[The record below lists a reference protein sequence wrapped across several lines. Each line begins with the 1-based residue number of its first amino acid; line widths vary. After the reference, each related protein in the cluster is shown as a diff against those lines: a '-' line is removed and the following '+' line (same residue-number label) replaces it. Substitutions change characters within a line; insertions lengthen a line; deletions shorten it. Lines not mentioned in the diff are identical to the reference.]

1 MLRGLLSCG
10 MGFLMVVGK
19 KSVAKL
25 KQALG
30 SLMPEIDEE
39 EGLVAAAPV
48 MEMRQIF
55 IRFWPFAKP
64 YRRFVP
70 LIVLF
75 AVVASALQAAT
86 IWIYKILIDDVL
98 VPKDF
103 ELLVWVGL
111 AYLGL
116 TLVEGVASFCEDYLS
131 EWVGGR
137 FMVSLRTEFF
147 SHIQSL
153 SLSFF
158 ERRSLGD
165 MLSRLSNDIE
175 EIEEFVISEM
185 ASTLTYIF
193 QFIFF
198 VGALF
203 YLQWRLALV
212 SLIVLPLFLVVGR
225 HFSRRIGGATREERR
240 RLGSVSAV
248 AEESLSNAALVQA
261 YNRQDH
267 EVSRFR
273 KENEATFAA
282 EMKTTRLDA
291 LFTPLVDIIQ
301 VLGVGIVIV
310 FGTWELSQGR
320 LTIGGLIVFLVYL
333 SQLYGPINGLS
344 ELLNTLYEAMAGAER
359 VIEIFDQKPSVR
371 EKADSYTLER
381 AKGHIE
387 FDSVS
392 FRYPGGRKRK
402 AQAQQDKKRPKA
414 ALKKISFE
422 VGPGE
427 VLALVGPSG
436 SGKSTLTKLLLRFY
450 DPNRGSISLDGH
462 DLKDLSLRSLRDNVA
477 VLLQETLVFGGSVR
491 ENIAYGKPQATEK
504 EIIAA
509 AKAADAHEF
518 IEALPEG
525 YETLI
530 GQKGRLLSEGQ
541 RQRVAIARAMIR
553 DAPILV
559 LDEPTTGLDAKSTET
574 VMGPLGRLMEG
585 RTTIVISHN
594 LLTVREATTIVVL
607 EEGQIVERGT
617 HKELLDKEGTYA
629 ELYRLHRTEE
639 ESASR

>member
-1 MLRGLLSCG
+1 
-10 MGFLMVVGK
+10 MVGR
-19 KSVAKL
+19 KSVAKI
-25 KQALG
+25 KQALR
-30 SLMPEIDEE
+30 SFMPEIDEGE
-39 EGLVAAAPV
+39 SLVAAAPV
-48 MEMRQIF
+48 LELREIF
-55 IRFWPFAKP
+55 LRFWPFARP

-98 VPKDF
+98 VPRDF
-103 ELLVWVGL
+103 ELLVWVVL

-116 TLVEGVASFCEDYLS
+116 TLADGVASFCEEYLS
-131 EWVGGR
+131 DWVGGR

-147 SHIQSL
+147 SHLQSL

-165 MLSRLSNDIE
+165 MLSRLSDDIE

-185 ASTLTYIF
+185 ASTLTYLF
-193 QFIFF
+193 QFVFF

-203 YLQWRLALV
+203 YLQWHLALV
-212 SLIVLPLFLVVGR
+212 SLIVLPLFLVVAR
-225 HFSRRIGGATREERR
+225 YFSRRMGGATREERR

-261 YNRQDH
+261 YNQQEY
-267 EVSRFR
+267 EVSRFH
-273 KENEATFAA
+273 KENEASFAA
-282 EMKTTRLDA
+282 EMKATRLDA
-291 LFTPLVDIIQ
+291 LFSPLVDIIQ
-301 VLGVGIVIV
+301 VLGVGVVIAV
-310 FGTWELSQGR
+310 GTWELSQGR

-333 SQLYGPINGLS
+333 SQLYGPIRGLS
-344 ELLNTLYEAMAGAER
+344 ELLSTFYEASAGAER
-359 VIEIFDQKPSVR
+359 VIEFFDQKPSVR
-371 EKADSYTLER
+371 ERKDAITLTHAR
-381 AKGHIE
+381 GHIE
-387 FDSVS
+387 FDSVD
-392 FRYPGGRKRK
+392 FRYPGKKRK
-402 AQAQQDKKRPKA
+402 AQGKKRL
-414 ALKKISFE
+414 ALSEVSFE

-436 SGKSTLTKLLLRFY
+436 SGKSTITKLLLRFY
-450 DPNRGSISLDGH
+450 DPNKAGGGAIRLDGH
-462 DLKDLSLRSLRDNVA
+462 DLRELTLNSLRDNVA
-477 VLLQETLVFGGSVR
+477 VLLQETLVFAGSVR
-491 ENIAYGKPQATEK
+491 ENIAYGKPGGASEK

-509 AKAADAHEF
+509 AKAADAHKF
-518 IEALPEG
+518 IKALPEG

-559 LDEPTTGLDAKSTET
+559 LDEPTTGLDAKSSET
-574 VMGPLGRLMEG
+574 VMEPLGRLMEG

-594 LLTVREATTIVVL
+594 LLTVREATNIVVL
-607 EEGQIVERGT
+607 EEGHIIERGT
-617 HKELLDKEGTYA
+617 HQELLEKDGTYA

-639 ESASR
+639 ESAAQ

>member
-1 MLRGLLSCG
+1 
-10 MGFLMVVGK
+10 MVVGK
-19 KSVAKL
+19 KSVARL
-25 KQALG
+25 KQALR
-30 SLMPEIDEE
+30 SLLPEIDEGE
-39 EGLVAAAPV
+39 SLVAAAPV
-48 MEMRQIF
+48 LELREIF
-55 IRFWPFAKP
+55 LRFWPFARP

-98 VPKDF
+98 VPRDF
-103 ELLVWVGL
+103 ELLVWVVL

-116 TLVEGVASFCEDYLS
+116 TLADGVASFCEEYLS
-131 EWVGGR
+131 DWVGGR

-147 SHIQSL
+147 SHLQSL

-165 MLSRLSNDIE
+165 MLSRLSDDIE

-185 ASTLTYIF
+185 ASTLTYLF
-193 QFIFF
+193 QFVFF

-203 YLQWRLALV
+203 YLQWHLALV
-212 SLIVLPLFLVVGR
+212 SLIVLPLFLVVAR
-225 HFSRRIGGATREERR
+225 YFSKRMGGATREERR
-240 RLGSVSAV
+240 RVGSVSAV

-261 YNRQDH
+261 YNRQEY
-267 EVSRFR
+267 EVSRFH
-273 KENEATFAA
+273 KENEASFAA
-282 EMKTTRLDA
+282 EMKATRLDA
-291 LFTPLVDIIQ
+291 LFSPLVDIIQ
-301 VLGVGIVIV
+301 VLGVGVVIAV
-310 FGTWELSQGR
+310 GTWELSQGH

-333 SQLYGPINGLS
+333 SQLYTPIRGLS
-344 ELLNTLYEAMAGAER
+344 ELLTTFYEASAGAER
-359 VIEIFDQKPSVR
+359 VIEFFDQKPSVK
-371 EKADSYTLER
+371 EQDEPLTLEH
-381 AKGHIE
+381 AQGHIE

-392 FRYPGGRKRK
+392 FRYPAKKRK
-402 AQAQQDKKRPKA
+402 ALNKKRKA
-414 ALKKISFE
+414 LSEVSFE
-422 VGPGE
+422 AGPGE

-436 SGKSTLTKLLLRFY
+436 SGKTTITKLLLRFY
-450 DPNRGSISLDGH
+450 DPNRGAIRLDGH
-462 DLKDLSLRSLRDNVA
+462 DLRELSLHSLRDNVA
-477 VLLQETLVFGGSVR
+477 LLLQETLVFAGSVR
-491 ENIAYGKPQATEK
+491 ENIAYGKPGASEE

-509 AKAADAHEF
+509 AKAADAHKF

-553 DAPILV
+553 NAPILV

-574 VMGPLGRLMEG
+574 VMEPLGRLMEG

-607 EEGQIVERGT
+607 EEGHIIERGT
-617 HKELLDKEGTYA
+617 HKELMEKNGTYA

-639 ESASR
+639 QSAAQ

>member
-1 MLRGLLSCG
+1 
-10 MGFLMVVGK
+10 MVGT
-19 KSVAKL
+19 KSVAKI

-30 SLMPEIDEE
+30 SLMPEMDEGE
-39 EGLVAAAPV
+39 SLVAAAPV
-48 MEMRQIF
+48 MELREI
-55 IRFWPFAKP
+55 IGRFWPYARP
-64 YRRFVP
+64 YRRWLP
-70 LIVLF
+70 IIVLC

-98 VPKDF
+98 IPKDF

-116 TLVEGVASFCEDYLS
+116 TLAEGVASFLEDYLS

-137 FMVSLRTEFF
+137 FMVSLRTQFF
-147 SHIQSL
+147 SHLQSL

-165 MLSRLSNDIE
+165 MLSRLSDDIE

-185 ASTLTYIF
+185 ASMLTYVF
-193 QFIFF
+193 QFVFF

-203 YLQWRLALV
+203 YLQWHLALV
-212 SLIVLPLFLVVGR
+212 SLFVLPLFLVVAR
-225 HFSRRIGGATREERR
+225 YFSRRIGGATREERR

-261 YNRQDH
+261 YNREDH
-267 EVSRFR
+267 EVARFR
-273 KENEATFAA
+273 KENEASFAA
-282 EMKTTRLDA
+282 EMAATRLDS
-291 LFTPLVDIIQ
+291 LFSPLVDIIQ
-301 VLGVGIVIV
+301 VLGVGVVIGV
-310 FGTWELSQGR
+310 GTWELSQGR

-333 SQLYGPINGLS
+333 SQLYGPIRGLS
-344 ELLNTLYEAMAGAER
+344 ELLNTLYEASAGAER
-359 VIEIFDQKPSVR
+359 VIEVFDQKPSVR
-371 EKADSYTLER
+371 EKEDAYTLEHAR
-381 AKGHIE
+381 GHIE

-392 FRYPGGRKRK
+392 FRYPGRKRN
-402 AQAQQDKKRPKA
+402 KKGRR
-414 ALKKISFE
+414 ALSKISFE

-450 DPNRGSISLDGH
+450 DPNRGSIRLDGH
-462 DLKDLSLRSLRDNVA
+462 DLRELTLHSLRDNVA
-477 VLLQETLVFGGSVR
+477 VLLQETLVFAGSVR
-491 ENIAYGKPQATEK
+491 ENIAYGKPQASEQ

-509 AKAADAHEF
+509 AKAADAHKF

-553 DAPILV
+553 DAPLLV

-574 VMGPLGRLMEG
+574 VMEPLGRLMEG

-594 LLTVREATTIVVL
+594 LLTVREASTIVVL
-607 EEGQIVERGT
+607 EEGEIIERGT
-617 HKELLDKEGTYA
+617 HKELLEKEGTYA
-629 ELYRLHRTEE
+629 MLYRLHRTEE
-639 ESASR
+639 ESAAQ

>member
-1 MLRGLLSCG
+1 
-10 MGFLMVVGK
+10 MVGR
-19 KSVAKL
+19 KSVAKI
-25 KQALG
+25 KQALR
-30 SLMPEIDEE
+30 SFMPEIDEGE
-39 EGLVAAAPV
+39 SLVAAAPV
-48 MEMRQIF
+48 LELREIF
-55 IRFWPFAKP
+55 LRFWPYARP
-64 YRRFVP
+64 YRRWVP

-98 VPKDF
+98 VPRDF
-103 ELLVWVGL
+103 ELLVWVVL

-116 TLVEGVASFCEDYLS
+116 TLADGVASFCEEYLS
-131 EWVGGR
+131 DWVGGR

-147 SHIQSL
+147 SHLQSL

-165 MLSRLSNDIE
+165 MLSRLSDDIE

-193 QFIFF
+193 QFVFF

-203 YLQWRLALV
+203 YLQWHLALV
-212 SLIVLPLFLVVGR
+212 SLIVLPLFLVVAR
-225 HFSRRIGGATREERR
+225 YFSRRMGGATREERR

-261 YNRQDH
+261 YNQQEY
-267 EVSRFR
+267 EVSRFH
-273 KENEATFAA
+273 KENEASFAA
-282 EMKTTRLDA
+282 EMKATRLDA
-291 LFTPLVDIIQ
+291 LFSPLVDIIQ
-301 VLGVGIVIV
+301 VLGVGVVIAV
-310 FGTWELSQGR
+310 GTWELSQGR

-333 SQLYGPINGLS
+333 SQLYGPIRGLS
-344 ELLNTLYEAMAGAER
+344 ELLSTFYEASAGAER
-359 VIEIFDQKPSVR
+359 VIEFFDQKPSVR
-371 EKADSYTLER
+371 EKEDAITLTH
-381 AKGHIE
+381 AQGHIE
-387 FDSVS
+387 FDSVD
-392 FRYPGGRKRK
+392 FRYPGKKRK
-402 AQAQQDKKRPKA
+402 AQQGKKRL
-414 ALKKISFE
+414 ALSEVSFE

-436 SGKSTLTKLLLRFY
+436 SGKSTITKLLLRFY
-450 DPNRGSISLDGH
+450 DPNKAGGGAIRLDGH
-462 DLKDLSLRSLRDNVA
+462 DLRELTLNSLRDNVA
-477 VLLQETLVFGGSVR
+477 VLLQETLVFAGSVR
-491 ENIAYGKPQATEK
+491 ENIAYGKPGGASEK

-509 AKAADAHEF
+509 AKAADAHKF
-518 IEALPEG
+518 IKALPEG

-559 LDEPTTGLDAKSTET
+559 LDEPTTGLDAKSSET
-574 VMGPLGRLMEG
+574 VMEPLGRLMEG

-594 LLTVREATTIVVL
+594 LLTVREATNIVVL
-607 EEGQIVERGT
+607 EEGHIIERGT
-617 HKELLDKEGTYA
+617 HQELLEKDGTYA

-639 ESASR
+639 ESAAQ

>member
-1 MLRGLLSCG
+1 
-10 MGFLMVVGK
+10 MVGR

-25 KQALG
+25 KQALR
-30 SLMPEIDEE
+30 SFMPEIDEGE
-39 EGLVAAAPV
+39 SLVAAAPV
-48 MEMRQIF
+48 LELREIF
-55 IRFWPFAKP
+55 LRFWPYARP
-64 YRRFVP
+64 YRRWVP

-98 VPKDF
+98 VPRDF
-103 ELLVWVGL
+103 ELLVWVVL

-116 TLVEGVASFCEDYLS
+116 TLADGVASFCEEYLS
-131 EWVGGR
+131 DWVGGR

-147 SHIQSL
+147 SHLQSL

-165 MLSRLSNDIE
+165 MLSRLSDDIE

-193 QFIFF
+193 QFVFF

-203 YLQWRLALV
+203 YLQWHLALV
-212 SLIVLPLFLVVGR
+212 SLIVLPLFLVVAR
-225 HFSRRIGGATREERR
+225 YFSRRMGGATREERR

-261 YNRQDH
+261 YNQQEY
-267 EVSRFR
+267 EVSRFH
-273 KENEATFAA
+273 KENEASFAA
-282 EMKTTRLDA
+282 EMKATRLDA
-291 LFTPLVDIIQ
+291 LFSPLVDIIQ
-301 VLGVGIVIV
+301 VLGVGVVIAV
-310 FGTWELSQGR
+310 GTWELSQGR

-333 SQLYGPINGLS
+333 SQLYGPIRGLS
-344 ELLNTLYEAMAGAER
+344 ELLSTFYEASAGAER
-359 VIEIFDQKPSVR
+359 VIEFFDQKPSVR
-371 EKADSYTLER
+371 ERKDAITLTHAR
-381 AKGHIE
+381 GHIE
-387 FDSVS
+387 FDSVD
-392 FRYPGGRKRK
+392 FRYPGKKRK
-402 AQAQQDKKRPKA
+402 AQGKKRL
-414 ALKKISFE
+414 ALSEVSFE

-436 SGKSTLTKLLLRFY
+436 SGKSTITKLLLRFY
-450 DPNRGSISLDGH
+450 DPNKAGGGAIRLDGH
-462 DLKDLSLRSLRDNVA
+462 DLRELSLNSLRDNVA
-477 VLLQETLVFGGSVR
+477 VLLQETLVFAGSVR
-491 ENIAYGKPQATEK
+491 ENIAYGKPGGASEK

-509 AKAADAHEF
+509 AKAADAHKF
-518 IEALPEG
+518 IKALPEG

-559 LDEPTTGLDAKSTET
+559 LDEPTTGLDAKSSET
-574 VMGPLGRLMEG
+574 VMEPLGRLMEG

-594 LLTVREATTIVVL
+594 LLTVREATNIVVL
-607 EEGQIVERGT
+607 EEGHIIERGT
-617 HKELLDKEGTYA
+617 HQELLEKDGTYA

-639 ESASR
+639 ESAAQ

>member
-1 MLRGLLSCG
+1 
-10 MGFLMVVGK
+10 MVGR
-19 KSVAKL
+19 KSVAKI
-25 KQALG
+25 KQALR
-30 SLMPEIDEE
+30 SFMPEIDEGE
-39 EGLVAAAPV
+39 SLVAAAPV
-48 MEMRQIF
+48 LELREIF
-55 IRFWPFAKP
+55 LRFWPYARP
-64 YRRFVP
+64 YRRWVP

-98 VPKDF
+98 VPRDF
-103 ELLVWVGL
+103 ELLVWVVL

-116 TLVEGVASFCEDYLS
+116 TLADGVASFCEEYLS
-131 EWVGGR
+131 DWVGGR

-147 SHIQSL
+147 SHLQSL

-165 MLSRLSNDIE
+165 MLSRLSDDIE

-193 QFIFF
+193 QFVFF

-203 YLQWRLALV
+203 YLQWHLALV
-212 SLIVLPLFLVVGR
+212 SLIVLPLFLVVAR
-225 HFSRRIGGATREERR
+225 YFSRRMGGATREERR

-261 YNRQDH
+261 YNQQEY
-267 EVSRFR
+267 EVSRFH
-273 KENEATFAA
+273 KENEASFAA
-282 EMKTTRLDA
+282 EMKATRLDA
-291 LFTPLVDIIQ
+291 LFSPLVDIIQ
-301 VLGVGIVIV
+301 VLGVGVVIAV
-310 FGTWELSQGR
+310 GTWELSQGR

-333 SQLYGPINGLS
+333 SQLYGPIRGLS
-344 ELLNTLYEAMAGAER
+344 ELLSTFYEASAGAER
-359 VIEIFDQKPSVR
+359 VIEFFDQKPSVR
-371 EKADSYTLER
+371 ERKDAITLTH
-381 AKGHIE
+381 AQGHIE
-387 FDSVS
+387 FDSVD
-392 FRYPGGRKRK
+392 FRYPGKKRK
-402 AQAQQDKKRPKA
+402 AQGKKRL
-414 ALKKISFE
+414 ALSEVSFE

-436 SGKSTLTKLLLRFY
+436 SGKSTITKLLLRFY
-450 DPNRGSISLDGH
+450 DPNKAGGGAIRLDGH
-462 DLKDLSLRSLRDNVA
+462 DLRELSLNSLRDNVA
-477 VLLQETLVFGGSVR
+477 VLLQETLVFAGSVR
-491 ENIAYGKPQATEK
+491 ENIAYGKPGGASEK

-509 AKAADAHEF
+509 AKAADAHKF
-518 IEALPEG
+518 IKALPEG

-559 LDEPTTGLDAKSTET
+559 LDEPTTGLDAKSSET
-574 VMGPLGRLMEG
+574 VMEPLGRLMEG

-594 LLTVREATTIVVL
+594 LLTVREATNIVVL
-607 EEGQIVERGT
+607 EEGHIIERGT
-617 HKELLDKEGTYA
+617 HQELLEKDGTYA

-639 ESASR
+639 ESAAP

>member
-1 MLRGLLSCG
+1 
-10 MGFLMVVGK
+10 MVGQ
-19 KSVAKL
+19 KSVAKI
-25 KQALG
+25 KQALA
-30 SLMPEIDEE
+30 SLMPEMDEGE
-39 EGLVAAAPV
+39 SLVAAAPV
-48 MEMRQIF
+48 MELREIF
-55 IRFWPFAKP
+55 GRFWPYARP
-64 YRRFVP
+64 YRRWLP
-70 LIVLF
+70 IIVLC

-116 TLVEGVASFCEDYLS
+116 TLAEGVASFLEDYLS

-147 SHIQSL
+147 SHLQSL

-165 MLSRLSNDIE
+165 MLSRISDDIE

-185 ASTLTYIF
+185 ASMLTYIF
-193 QFIFF
+193 QFVFF

-203 YLQWRLALV
+203 YLQWHLALV
-212 SLIVLPLFLVVGR
+212 SLIVLPMFLVVAR
-225 HFSRRIGGATREERR
+225 YFSRRIGGATREERR

-261 YNRQDH
+261 YNREDH
-267 EVSRFR
+267 EVARFH
-273 KENEATFAA
+273 KENEASFAA
-282 EMKTTRLDA
+282 EMAATRLDA
-291 LFTPLVDIIQ
+291 LFSPLVEIIQ
-301 VLGVGIVIV
+301 VLGVGVVIAV
-310 FGTWELSQGR
+310 GTWELSQGH

-333 SQLYGPINGLS
+333 SQLYGPIRGLS
-344 ELLNTLYEAMAGAER
+344 ELLSTLYEASAGAER
-359 VIEIFDQKPSVR
+359 VIEVFDQKPSVR
-371 EKADSYTLER
+371 EKEDAYTLEQAR
-381 AKGHIE
+381 GHIE

-392 FRYPGGRKRK
+392 FRYPG
-402 AQAQQDKKRPKA
+402 KKRNKGR
-414 ALKKISFE
+414 ALSKVSFE

-450 DPNRGSISLDGH
+450 DPNRGSIRLDGH
-462 DLKDLSLRSLRDNVA
+462 DLRELTLHSLRDNVA
-477 VLLQETLVFGGSVR
+477 VLLQETLVFAGSVR
-491 ENIAYGKPQATEK
+491 ENIAYGKPGATEQ

-509 AKAADAHEF
+509 AKAADAHKF

-553 DAPILV
+553 DAPVLV

-574 VMGPLGRLMEG
+574 VMEPLGRLMEG

-594 LLTVREATTIVVL
+594 LLTVREASTIVVM
-607 EEGQIVERGT
+607 EEGEIIERGT
-617 HKELLDKEGTYA
+617 HKELLEKEGTYA
-629 ELYRLHRTEE
+629 TLYRLHRTEE
-639 ESASR
+639 ERAAQ